1 MANIMIVV
9 GHAQRD
15 TFCEALGHAYQ
26 RGAQSAGHA
35 AALFVLSRM
44 NFDPILRGGYREL
57 QPLEPE
63 LEAARAALW
72 QCDHV
77 VIIFPLWLGDMP
89 AIFKGFL
96 ERIMQPALLERQAR
110 GGGGRWRIF
119 EKKSARIVI
128 TMGMP
133 GFIYRWWF
141 GAHGLKLLKRFILH
155 SIGIKP
161 VRTTIYGG
169 IAKTSA
175 ERRQRWLAEIESLG
189 RAAG

>member
-9 GHAQRD
+9 GHSQRD

-26 RGAQSAGHA
+26 RGAQSAGHT

-57 QPLEPE
+57 QPLEPD

-96 ERIMQPALLERQAR
+96 ERIMQPALLEKQASGRRRQVANFR
-110 GGGGRWRIF
+110 
-119 EKKSARIVI
+119 EKIRAHRYHH
-128 TMGMP
+128 GHA
-133 GFIYRWWF
+133 GFCLSLVVRRPCAETAQALYPAFHRHQA
-141 GAHGLKLLKRFILH
+141 GAHDDLWRH
-155 SIGIKP
+155 RED
-161 VRTTIYGG
+161 VGG
-169 IAKTSA
+169 KAA
-175 ERRQRWLAEIESLG
+175 ALAC
-189 RAAG
+189 RN